1 MFDAALVRQFAS
13 QQNVGAIATFVVTL
27 AVAIV
32 IRDHVPDTILIPWAA
47 AQISVALL
55 SMVRWKRFQ
64 HIDDSAANAHTL
76 IIEAVAWKAIAGALW
91 GALALFSNFY
101 LPQSLEFF
109 TAIAVAAMA
118 VGGVSTMSAIPKA
131 AYAFIIL
138 SVGPFTLFWLMS
150 NDHAYVTFG
159 FLSILMLGVIVNAAR
174 VAHGQLLSIF
184 GSEFEH
190 KQISDEFITARGE
203 WLDLADTTESYVVFD
218 EQDRLVAWN
227 KRFVELMQPPPELLH
242 RGTSRR
248 EIIKGSRQAVE
259 VTSGDI
265 EIDQW
270 IRLRADAKN
279 NQDDRTTIT
288 EFEGNLWIQRRH
300 RHSKNGHLVVSHID
314 VTNIVN
320 AETALQESEERY
332 RAIAENSPDAIF
344 VRVDDS
350 IVFANPAAVKLL
362 RADSEADILGSSMLS
377 LYHPGDHNQLL
388 GNRAKLEQS
397 PDEQP
402 SVVRARMRRLDGT
415 YVMTEGSGTNHI
427 WQGQPAVMAIRRD
440 ITDQIEADERL
451 RESEQRYRRIADLL
465 PVAILIRVEDRIV
478 YANPAAI
485 KMFGAENE
493 ADLLYESTMSMVHPD
508 DLHLVENNRAMMTAD
523 MEGAAPSIKVRRRRL
538 DGTYFYCEGSG
549 APFIW
554 QGQPAVMLMW
564 RDITN
569 ETETDRP
576 LLESA

>member
-1 MFDAALVRQFAS
+1 
-13 QQNVGAIATFVVTL
+13 L
-27 AVAIV
+27 AVAFV
-32 IRDHVPDTILIPWAA
+32 IRDYVPNTILIPWAA

-55 SMVRWKRFQ
+55 SMVRWNRFQ
-64 HIDDSAANAHTL
+64 HIDDSAPNAHTL
-76 IIEAVAWKAIAGALW
+76 IVEAVAWKAVAGALW
-91 GALALFSNFY
+91 GALALFSNFH

-109 TAIAVAAMA
+109 TAIAVAAVA

-131 AYAFIIL
+131 VYAFILL
-138 SVGPFTLFWLMS
+138 SFTPFIVFWLIS
-150 NDHAYVTFG
+150 NDNAYVTLG
-159 FLSILMLGVIVNAAR
+159 LLAILMLGVILNSAR
-174 VAHGQLLSIF
+174 VAHNQLLSVLQA
-184 GSEFEH
+184 EVEN
-190 KQISDEFITARGE
+190 KQISDEFDTARGE

-218 EQDRLVAWN
+218 AQDRLIAWN
-227 KRFVELMQPPPELLH
+227 KRFVELMKPPADLLR
-242 RGTSRR
+242 RGTSRL
-248 EIIKGSRQAVE
+248 ELIKGSRQAVE
-259 VTSGDI
+259 VTSG
-265 EIDQW
+265 EISIDHW
-270 IRLRADAKN
+270 MRLRADAKN
-279 NQDDRTTIT
+279 NQDDTATIT
-288 EFEGNLWIQRRH
+288 EFEGGLWIQRRH

-314 VTNIVN
+314 VTNVVN

-344 VRVDDS
+344 VRVEDT

-362 RADSEADILGSSMLS
+362 RADSDADLVGSSMLS
-377 LYHPGDHNQLL
+377 LYHPGDHNQVL
-388 GNRAKLEQS
+388 GNRAKLNQD

-402 SVVRARMRRLDGT
+402 PLVRARMRRLDGT

-440 ITDQIEADERL
+440 ITDQIEANERL
-451 RESEQRYRRIADLL
+451 RESEQRYRRIADLS

-485 KMFGAENE
+485 KMFAAESE
-493 ADLLYESTMSMVHPD
+493 ADLLYESTMSLVHPD
-508 DLHLVENNRAMMTAD
+508 DLYLVENNRAMMTAD

-549 APFIW
+549 APFVW

-569 ETETDRP
+569 EIETDRP